1 MRKTLVIA
9 VREYLA
15 AVRTKSFIVGLLMM
29 PVLMGSGVVI
39 QMVFQKME
47 DTGEKRFAVV
57 DRTPGQKLAAALQ
70 AAAEARNNTE
80 IFDPATHKQAKPRF
94 VVDRIE
100 PSADTPEARIEQR
113 IAFSDEVLQGKYF
126 GFLEIGS
133 EVYRSRPGTASIARP
148 NGDLLADDLRL
159 RYQSRTPQYTAFSRW
174 AETIL
179 NEAIEAKRWV
189 DAKQSRE
196 KIAAIQQPVPL
207 VNKGLT
213 RRDARSGGTEDT
225 QTSDQEAH
233 LLVPIALVLVM
244 FMMIMIG
251 ATPLVASVLEEKNQ
265 RIAEVLLGSVQP
277 FQLMMGKLVGM
288 VGVSLTIVAVY
299 LAGGYYGAYHYGLSS
314 LLTGPLIAWF
324 LLFLVLAV
332 MMYGSIFIAVGAAC
346 TTSSETQTMLMPVIL
361 IAVLPMM
368 VIVRIV
374 QEPNSAFATG
384 ASFFPPATPMLMLA
398 RLAVP
403 PGVPWWQPLAGIG
416 VVLLAT
422 IGCVYA
428 AGRILRVGLL
438 MSGKGARIG
447 DLVKWVVSG

>member
-1 MRKTLVIA
+1 
-9 VREYLA
+9 
-15 AVRTKSFIVGLLMM
+15 
-29 PVLMGSGVVI
+29 
-39 QMVFQKME
+39 MVFQKIE

-57 DRTPGQKLAAALQ
+57 DRTPGQKLAVVLQ
-70 AAAEARNNTE
+70 AAAEARNTAE
-80 IFDPATHKQAKPRF
+80 IFDPTTHKQTKPRF
-94 VVDRIE
+94 VIDRIE
-100 PSADTPEARIEQR
+100 PSADTPEVRTEQR
-113 IAFSDEVLQGKYF
+113 IELSDEVLKGKYF

-133 EVYRSRPGTASIARP
+133 EVYGSRPGTPSIARP

-174 AETIL
+174 AEIIV
-179 NEAIEAKRWV
+179 NEAIEAKRWA

-196 KIAAIQQPVPL
+196 LIAAIQQPVPL

-213 RRDARSGGTEDT
+213 RRVDLHSGGTEDT
-225 QTSDQEAH
+225 QTSDQEAT

-251 ATPLVASVLEEKNQ
+251 ATPLVGSVLEEKNQ

-299 LAGGYYGAYHYGLSS
+299 LAGGYYGAYHYGFSN
-314 LLTGPLIAWF
+314 LLTAPLIAWF

-368 VIVRIV
+368 VIVRVV
-374 QEPNSAFATG
+374 QEPNSVFATA

-403 PGVPWWQPLAGIG
+403 PGLSWWQPLAGIG
-416 VVLLAT
+416 VVVLAT
-422 IGCVYA
+422 IACVYT

-438 MSGKGARIG
+438 MSGKGAHVG
-447 DLVKWVVSG
+447 DLVKWVISG